1 MSNNN
6 FKTQSRHIKKAIDAL
21 LDKTTHRRGAGDEQ
35 GTDYKIKDPLPEII
49 TGYDPTYILQFG
61 LPPEDDIAQVIRI
74 HEPELSNQLNSV
86 L

>member
-6 FKTQSRHIKKAIDAL
+6 YKTQSRHIKKAVDAL
-21 LDKTTHRRGAGDEQ
+21 LDKEMHRRGAGNEQ
-35 GTDYKIKDPLPEII
+35 GNDYKLKDPLPEII

-61 LPPEDDIAQVIRI
+61 LPPEDDIAQVTRI
-74 HEPELSNQLNSV
+74 HESHLSNQLNKI